1 METTQ
6 RNRDENVR
14 LQPIFY
20 TYVWYMIKD
29 GEHIP
34 FYVGKGKLRRYTAEA
49 HFYNLEFKRIYDKYQ
64 CYYRFAIENVTDYES
79 IEKEKEL
86 IKLYGRRDL
95 KQGTL
100 INHTNGG
107 DGTAGYR
114 FTGEKLLKQR
124 NIIMNTHKD
133 PIINNKRIKN
143 LRISVGKI
151 EHKNKLS
158 KLVKERY
165 KNDNTCFDAWK
176 EGNKKMWADPVRRQQ
191 VVNNMKASFT
201 EERRKQLSESAI
213 NSWTDERK
221 EQKSKELIE
230 RYSNPE
236 ERQKQSEIVKEAMS
250 KLPKEKLSRRHVSKL
265 SIETLL
271 DMVENRHLTQKQM
284 AEKYNITI
292 ANAKGIKSGKHWIYD
307 HMRENNIPIK
317 ELPKNQ
323 KFRCSV
329 STEVLLNIVK
339 DKDMKRS
346 ELFEKYNNVSQKII
360 GQIRNGSHWIYEY
373 IEENKI
379 I

>member
-1 METTQ
+1 
-6 RNRDENVR
+6 
-14 LQPIFY
+14 
-20 TYVWYMIKD
+20 MIC
-29 GEHIP
+29 
-34 FYVGKGKLRRYTAEA
+34 
-49 HFYNLEFKRIYDKYQ
+49 IY
-64 CYYRFAIENVTDYES
+64 S
-79 IEKEKEL
+79 I
-86 IKLYGRRDL
+86 
-95 KQGTL
+95 
-100 INHTNGG
+100 TN
-107 DGTAGYR
+107 
-114 FTGEKLLKQR
+114 K
-124 NIIMNTHKD
+124 
-133 PIINNKRIKN
+133 INNKIYVGQTLNFIRRKRQHLTLLRKGEHPIQKLQNDYIKYGEN
-143 LRISVGKI
+143 NFIFEAIIECKKEDLNYLEKVYIKELNAFEDNGGYNKNTGGKSQY
-151 EHKNKLS
+151 KLS
-158 KLVKERY
+158 KTTKEKISKLAKERY
-165 KNDNTCFDAWK
+165 KNDNTCFDPMIK
-176 EGNKKMWADPVRRQQ
+176 GNKQMWSDPVRKQQ
-191 VVNNMKASFT
+191 VVKNMKASFT

-221 EQKSKELIE
+221 EQKSRELIE

-284 AEKYNITI
+284 AEKYNTTI